1 MPTRRGGGR
10 RVRVSVEGMIVA
22 GTTLGLGLGVFAH
35 GGIEATTAT
44 DRFEPEMHQDLVGL
58 EDVTV
63 DTGWFPADS
72 PVQLRLFVH
81 AADSIVIEMPGDARY
96 DWALEAIDVVG
107 DPDAGLFAIDIGAQ
121 VEACVRFDVAGLTWE
136 SEILGPFDYAI
147 TSQATFSPY
156 LLPGDPER
164 PLLIEDATDGVTV
177 ASVPIVPDIVIASG
191 GLDIDVA
198 AEISASLQSARIEVL
213 TAEANAA
220 VLDMEG
226 IAAAL
231 EPDPGPE
238 ALAAEGTLFADLQT
252 APTIIIRPHLVM
264 SIAGQDFEI
273 FGIDVPVALP
283 PIDDTIAFAP
293 EPLVFERPPT
303 PPGAGSDSGDGDG
316 GDGTG
321 DGGDADGSEGTGDDG
336 LADESGTSDGGDTSG
351 GQISGDG
358 SGCGCRSTR
367 APAGG
372 LALLFGFLFVLRRR
386 PSRRAI
392 TRRAA

>member
-177 ASVPIVPDIVIASG
+177 A
-191 GLDIDVA
+191 
-198 AEISASLQSARIEVL
+198 R
-213 TAEANAA
+213 
-220 VLDMEG
+220 
-226 IAAAL
+226 
-231 EPDPGPE
+231 
-238 ALAAEGTLFADLQT
+238 
-252 APTIIIRPHLVM
+252 
-264 SIAGQDFEI
+264 
-273 FGIDVPVALP
+273 
-283 PIDDTIAFAP
+283 
-293 EPLVFERPPT
+293 
-303 PPGAGSDSGDGDG
+303 
-316 GDGTG
+316 
-321 DGGDADGSEGTGDDG
+321 
-336 LADESGTSDGGDTSG
+336 
-351 GQISGDG
+351 
-358 SGCGCRSTR
+358 CRSCPT
-367 APAGG
+367 
-372 LALLFGFLFVLRRR
+372 
-386 PSRRAI
+386 S
-392 TRRAA
+392 

>member
-1 MPTRRGGGR
+1 
-10 RVRVSVEGMIVA
+10 MIVA
-22 GTTLGLGLGVFAH
+22 GTALALGVLAH
-35 GGIEATTAT
+35 GGLEAQVAT
-44 DRFEPEMHQDLVGL
+44 DRFEPAMQQDLVGL
-58 EDVTV
+58 QDVTI
-63 DTGWFPADS
+63 DTGWFPAGS
-72 PVQLRLFVH
+72 AVQLRLFVH
-81 AADSIVIEMPGDARY
+81 AADSIVIEMPGDADY
-96 DWALEAIDVVG
+96 DWTQQAIDFIG
-107 DPDAGLFAIDIGAQ
+107 DPDVGLFAIDIGAQ

-213 TAEANAA
+213 TAESNAA

-226 IAAAL
+226 VAAAL

-252 APTIIIRPHLVM
+252 APTIIVRPHLVM

-293 EPLVFERPPT
+293 EPLVFERPLA

-321 DGGDADGSEGTGDDG
+321 DDGDAETSAATGDDG
-336 LADESGTSDGGDTSG
+336 LLDGSGTSDGDDTSG
-351 GQISGDG
+351 GEIAGDE

-372 LALLFGFLFVLRRR
+372 LAFLFGLLPMLRRR
-386 PSRRAI
+386 PTRRAI
-392 TRRAA
+392 TRPAA